1 MLVGQSVWAVRHA
14 PFIYTDAV
22 LFVDLSTS
30 LFFAWMLLHTSL
42 CPSAFLKR
50 KKKHKHVCVH
60 AHVCLQDVHSC
71 KRNVLG

>member
-1 MLVGQSVWAVRHA
+1 MFGAVRLV

-22 LFVDLSTS
+22 LFVDSSTS
-30 LFFAWMLLHTSL
+30 LFFCMD
-42 CPSAFLKR
+42 AFAHVSMSICFPEKER
-50 KKKHKHVCVH
+50 KKHKHACAR